1 MTLKEEV
8 DAAVGDLAKAW
19 SVVTQQSGSTNVPDT
34 DTLVG
39 TTAKKISATYLYTD
53 IRNSSGL
60 IKVSPAG
67 TVASVMAA
75 FLKVSVRIIRHYDG
89 HIRSFD
95 GDRVMGVFTG
105 PDKQSRAAT
114 AALKINY
121 AVRKVLDEKIQSQF
135 GSIQR
140 SDWSLRQM
148 TGIATGDA
156 LLVKVGIRNNA
167 DILSAG
173 IAPNLAAKLSD
184 LRLSNGS
191 IATAIGKATYESLGD
206 SAKFSK
212 GVNMWAG
219 PFSIDMGGGSYSYYT
234 STYRWAV

>member
-1 MTLKEEV
+1 MTLKEDV
-8 DAAVGDLAKAW
+8 DAAVVDMAKEW
-19 SVVTQQSGSTNVPDT
+19 SVVTQQSGSTSVPDT

-39 TTAKKISATYLYTD
+39 TSAKKILATYLYTD
-53 IRNSSGL
+53 IKNSSGL
-60 IKVSPAG
+60 MKVSPAE

-75 FLKVSVRIIRHYDG
+75 FLKISVRIIRHYDG

-105 PDKQSRAAT
+105 PDRQSRAAT

-121 AVRKVLDEKIQSQF
+121 AVRTILEANIQSQF
-135 GSIQR
+135 GSIHR
-140 SDWSLRQM
+140 SNWNLQQM
-148 TGIATGDA
+148 TGIASGDA

-184 LRLSNGS
+184 LRLSNS
-191 IATAIGKATYESLGD
+191 AIATAIGKGTYNSLND
-206 SAKFSK
+206 SAKLSK
-212 GVNMWAG
+212 GVNMWTG
-219 PFSIDMGGGSYSYYT
+219 PYSIGICQGG
-234 STYRWAV
+234 